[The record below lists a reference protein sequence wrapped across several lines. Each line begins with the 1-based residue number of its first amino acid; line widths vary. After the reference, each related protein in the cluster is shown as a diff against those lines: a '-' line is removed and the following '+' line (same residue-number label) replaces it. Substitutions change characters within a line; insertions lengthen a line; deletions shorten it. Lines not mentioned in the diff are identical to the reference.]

1 MKFRKGKAVE
11 WQILR
16 HLDGRE
22 WETWDS
28 YDKEREARRA
38 FLKSYSGGSFAL
50 VKVTYELV
58 PSDV

>member
-16 HLDGRE
+16 HLDGGE
-22 WETWDS
+22 WDVWDAFA
-28 YDKEREARRA
+28 KEPEARRA
-38 FLKSYSGGSFAL
+38 FIKSYSGGSFAL

>member
-11 WQILR
+11 WQILHR
-16 HLDGRE
+16 LDGGE
-22 WETWDS
+22 WDAWDV